1 MCVRVTEEEFSIPEL
16 PFGKELVIDIKST
29 WGDKYYVGMNGIE
42 IFSSEGVP
50 PTIKSVS
57 IKVILPYLQKN
68 FLPVSFVTKKYCRC
82 ESHII
87 A

>member
-1 MCVRVTEEEFSIPEL
+1 MYIRVTEEEFSIPEL

-57 IKVILPYLQKN
+57 IKVICPYLQKN
-68 FLPVSFVTKKYCRC
+68 FFACVFVTKKNCRC
-82 ESHII
+82 ESHIL